1 MKNQFNDT
9 IDEGK
14 FKVDLHAIISGD
26 DLTVII
32 GGGVKP
38 HIGSVVIACPS
49 KSNKSKNVNYTIWT
63 DEGHKDNVIAEDVAT
78 ELIKNFDFD
87 KNVVVIAG
95 LHIDHATKEDINRL
109 VKNSNILVDNLL
121 KSDFFKAFIAEN
133 K

>member
-9 IDEGK
+9 IDKGK
-14 FKVDLHAIISGD
+14 FKVDLHAITLGD

-32 GGGVKP
+32 GGGVP
-38 HIGSVVIACPS
+38 HIGSVVIASP
-49 KSNKSKNVNYTIWT
+49 NKSKNVNYTIWT

-78 ELIKNFDFD
+78 ELIKNFDFN

-95 LHIDHATKEDINRL
+95 LHIDNATKEDINRL
-109 VKNSNILVDNLL
+109 VKNSNSLVDNLL
-121 KSDFFKAFIAEN
+121 KSDFFKSFLAEN

>member
-14 FKVDLHAIISGD
+14 FKVNLHAITSGD

-32 GGGVKP
+32 SGGVKP
-38 HIGSVVIACPS
+38 HIGSVVIASP
-49 KSNKSKNVNYTIWT
+49 NKGKNVNYTIWT
-63 DEGHKDNVIAEDVAT
+63 DKGHKDNVVAEDVAT

-109 VKNSNILVDNLL
+109 VKNSKSLVNNLL
-121 KSDFFKAFIAEN
+121 VSDFFKDILI
-133 K
+133 

>member
-14 FKVDLHAIISGD
+14 FKVSLHAVTSGD

-38 HIGSVVIACPS
+38 HIGSVVIACP
-49 KSNKSKNVNYTIWT
+49 NKSKNVKYTIWT
-63 DEGHKDNVIAEDVAT
+63 DEGHKDNIVAEDSAT
-78 ELIKNFDFD
+78 ELIKSIGFNR
-87 KNVVVIAG
+87 NVVVIAG

-109 VKNSNILVDNLL
+109 VKNSNSLVDNLL
-121 KSDFFKAFIAEN
+121 KSDFFKAFLAE
-133 K
+133 KK

>member
-14 FKVDLHAIISGD
+14 FKVNLHAITSGD

-38 HIGSVVIACPS
+38 HIGSVVIACP
-49 KSNKSKNVNYTIWT
+49 NKSKNVNYTIWT
-63 DEGHKDNVIAEDVAT
+63 DEGHKDNVIAEDIAT
-78 ELIKNFDFD
+78 ELMKNFDFD

-109 VKNSNILVDNLL
+109 VKNSNSLVENLL
-121 KSDFFKAFIAEN
+121 VSDFFKGLLI
-133 K
+133 

>member
-1 MKNQFNDT
+1 MKNQFNDA

-14 FKVDLHAIISGD
+14 FKVNLHAITSGD

-32 GGGVKP
+32 GGGEEP
-38 HIGSVVIACPS
+38 HIGSVVIACP
-49 KSNKSKNVNYTIWT
+49 NKSKNVNYTIWT

-78 ELIKNFDFD
+78 ELIKNFDFN

-95 LHIDHATKEDINRL
+95 LHIDHATNEDINRL
-109 VKNSNILVDNLL
+109 VKNSNSLVDNLL

>member
-14 FKVDLHAIISGD
+14 FKVNLHAITSGD

-38 HIGSVVIACPS
+38 HIGSVVIACP
-49 KSNKSKNVNYTIWT
+49 NKSKNVNYTIWT

-109 VKNSNILVDNLL
+109 VKNSSSLVKKLL
-121 KSDFFKAFIAEN
+121 ESDFFKAFIAEN

>member
-1 MKNQFNDT
+1 MKNQFNET

-14 FKVDLHAIISGD
+14 FKVTLQAITSGD

-38 HIGSVVIACPS
+38 HIGSVVIASP
-49 KSNKSKNVNYTIWT
+49 NTINNVKYTIWM
-63 DEGHKDNVIAEDVAT
+63 DEGHKDNIVAEDVAT
-78 ELIKNFDFD
+78 ELIKNFDFN

-95 LHIDHATKEDINRL
+95 LHIDNATKEDIDRL
-109 VKNSNILVDNLL
+109 VKNSNNLVNKLL

>member
-14 FKVDLHAIISGD
+14 FKVTLQAITSGD

-38 HIGSVVIACPS
+38 HIGSVVIASPN
-49 KSNKSKNVNYTIWT
+49 KSNNVKYTIWT
-63 DEGHKDNVIAEDVAT
+63 DEGHKDNTVAEDVAT
-78 ELIKNFDFD
+78 ELIKNFDFN

-95 LHIDHATKEDINRL
+95 LHIDNATKEDINRL
-109 VKNSNILVDNLL
+109 VKNSNSLVDNLL
-121 KSDFFKAFIAEN
+121 KSDFFKAFLAE
-133 K
+133 KK

>member
-14 FKVDLHAIISGD
+14 FKVNLHAITSGD
-26 DLTVII
+26 DLTVVL

-38 HIGSVVIACPS
+38 HIGSVVIACP
-49 KSNKSKNVNYTIWT
+49 NKSKNVNYTIWT
-63 DEGHKDNVIAEDVAT
+63 DEGHKDNVIAEAVAT

-95 LHIDHATKEDINRL
+95 LHIDHATNEDINRL
-109 VKNSNILVDNLL
+109 INNSNSLVDNLI
-121 KSDFFKAFIAEN
+121 KSDFFKAFLAE
-133 K
+133 KK